1 MNLKCIADANPNAM
15 IKWFKDSTP
24 ISSEN
29 VLLLTENR
37 TESNSTSTVSELR
50 FEPVKRDDAGL
61 YSCKAVNI
69 IGESSPANYALDVQC
84 SYNFVL
90 FFFHNFFEKNNSS
103 STQNL
108 FSLFYYFILFPFYY
122 FVLFHFTILFYLIQ
136 ICQIKLRTNDKR
148 IMYPKV

>member
-1 MNLKCIADANPNAM
+1 MKIQTYEIVFILFYYLNVTDSPEVRFQTSPRWMTSSLEDSTSFMNLKCIADANPSAM

-69 IGESSPANYALDVQC
+69 IGESPPANYALDVQC

-90 FFFHNFFEKNNSS
+90 FFFYNFFEK
-103 STQNL
+103 
-108 FSLFYYFILFPFYY
+108 
-122 FVLFHFTILFYLIQ
+122 
-136 ICQIKLRTNDKR
+136 K
-148 IMYPKV
+148 